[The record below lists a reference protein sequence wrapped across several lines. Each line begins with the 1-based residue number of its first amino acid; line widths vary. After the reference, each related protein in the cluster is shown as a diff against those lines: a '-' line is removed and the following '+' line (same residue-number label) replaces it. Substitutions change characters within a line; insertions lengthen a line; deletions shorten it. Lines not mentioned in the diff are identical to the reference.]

1 MKEIAD
7 WFLKPFGLLDTVKS
21 RWQLVIFCGVF
32 GCVFLTVFRPFDM
45 EQWFPEAKT
54 SLFIIITFLSAA
66 GMAALALSQFAIR
79 AVFHIQ
85 LTTRIGFFAW
95 LLLDFFMTS
104 LATHGVNAI
113 FTGHPLLDGAE
124 YLLTLKYTLLVLVLP
139 YSIGILLLF
148 VQQQLEVVKQLT
160 LKVSRASGQENVTV
174 TDDSGKVVLS
184 TNSRNILYFKS
195 EDNYVYL
202 YYRVEEELKKELIR
216 TTLKKLEQD
225 LNTANFL
232 RIHRSYMINTQN
244 LVAATRTS
252 KGYQVIVDA
261 VSKAVLPVSVTYQE
275 AFVERCVQKSPF

>member
-1 MKEIAD
+1 M
-7 WFLKPFGLLDTVKS
+7 
-21 RWQLVIFCGVF
+21 IFCGVF

-45 EQWFPEAKT
+45 EKWFPEGKT

-79 AVFHIQ
+79 SLFHIQ

-95 LLLDFFMTS
+95 LLLDFFLTS

-139 YSIGILLLF
+139 YSIGILILF

-160 LKVSRASGQENVTV
+160 LKVSRASGQEHVSV

-184 TNSRNILYFKS
+184 TPSRNILYFKS
-195 EDNYVYL
+195 EDNYVYI
-202 YYRVEEELKKELIR
+202 YYRVEDDLKRELIR
-216 TTLKKLEQD
+216 TTLKRLEQE
-225 LNTANFL
+225 LNAAHFL
-232 RIHRSYMINTQN
+232 RIHRSYMINIQN

-252 KGYQVIVDA
+252 RGYQVMVD
-261 VSKAVLPVSVTYQE
+261 SISQTLLPVSVTYQE
-275 AFVERCVQKSPF
+275 AFVEKCVQSSSI